1 MITRSPGFRGVYMAR
16 HDRTESRAAVVT
28 LFDSDQQARACH
40 EKAVALLREGLPKVN
55 VTRVVEGESVILRM
69 DPG

>member
-1 MITRSPGFRGVYMAR
+1 MAR

-55 VTRVVEGESVILRM
+55 VTRVIEGDWSF
-69 DPG
+69 